1 MKKFFGFVLFFIF
14 LIGIISATIETNYYI
29 YEKKVLVRHSFD
41 LDNFSQESTDQ
52 ISNLSFDSTSNLELQ
67 LPKDFS
73 NLEINS
79 EYKLEEFSKYYLIKI
94 NSTDNLYIKYI
105 TQSMVDKSK
114 NKYSFVSRNYLNQMQ
129 NIRLVLPESAVLLE
143 DGLVFPE
150 PDLISSDGRSVII
163 TWNDYDENQIIVDYE
178 FLKDKK
184 IIWYFMIL
192 VIILIFVSYLIFQ
205 RKIFKK
211 KIEKIKSKN
220 NKSKKTNTKSKAI
233 EEHLIESEKAVISEL
248 KKAEKNQLWQKQLQT
263 KIGFSK
269 AKLSRVIRNLES
281 RNLIQKI
288 PLGNTN
294 KIKLKFR

>member
-1 MKKFFGFVLFFIF
+1 MKKILVFGIF
-14 LIGIISATIETNYYI
+14 LIFLVGTISATIDTDYYI
-29 YEKKVLVRHSFD
+29 NEKKVLVRHF
-41 LDNFSQESTDQ
+41 L
-52 ISNLSFDSTSNLELQ
+52 DSTSDLELR

-94 NSTDNLYIKYI
+94 NSTNNLYIKYI
-105 TQSMVDKSK
+105 TQSMIDKSK
-114 NKYSFVSRNYLNQMQ
+114 DRYSFVSRDYLNKTQ
-129 NIRLVLPESAVLLE
+129 NIRLVLPESAILLE

-150 PDLISSDGRSVII
+150 PDLISSDGRSVILI
-163 TWNDYDENQIIVDYE
+163 WEDYNEKQIVIDYE
-178 FLKDKK
+178 FLEEKTF
-184 IIWYFMIL
+184 IWYL
-192 VIILIFVSYLIFQ
+192 IILIIILSFVLYLVFQ

-211 KIEKIKSKN
+211 KIEKIKGKN
-220 NKSKKTNTKSKAI
+220 KKTNTKSEAI

-269 AKLSRVIRNLES
+269 AKLSRTIRNLES

>member
-1 MKKFFGFVLFFIF
+1 MKKILVLGIF
-14 LIGIISATIETNYYI
+14 LIFLVGTISAAIETDYYI
-29 YEKKVLVRHSFD
+29 NEKKVLVRHF
-41 LDNFSQESTDQ
+41 L
-52 ISNLSFDSTSNLELQ
+52 DSTSDLELR

-94 NSTDNLYIKYI
+94 NSTNNLYIKYI
-105 TQSMVDKSK
+105 TQSMIDKSK
-114 NKYSFVSRNYLNQMQ
+114 DRYSFVSRDYLNKTQ
-129 NIRLVLPESAVLLE
+129 NIRLVLPESAILLE

-150 PDLISSDGRSVII
+150 PDLISSDGRSVILI
-163 TWNDYDENQIIVDYE
+163 WEDYNEKQIVIDYE
-178 FLKDKK
+178 FLEEKTF
-184 IIWYFMIL
+184 IWYL
-192 VIILIFVSYLIFQ
+192 IILIIILSFVLYLVFQ

-211 KIEKIKSKN
+211 KIEKIKGKN
-220 NKSKKTNTKSKAI
+220 KKTNTKSEAI

-269 AKLSRVIRNLES
+269 AKLSRTIRNLES

>member
-1 MKKFFGFVLFFIF
+1 MKKILVLGIF
-14 LIGIISATIETNYYI
+14 LIFLVGTISATIETDYYI
-29 YEKKVLVRHSFD
+29 NEKKVLVRHF
-41 LDNFSQESTDQ
+41 L
-52 ISNLSFDSTSNLELQ
+52 DSTSDLELR

-73 NLEINS
+73 NLEINL

-94 NSTDNLYIKYI
+94 NSTNNLYIKYI
-105 TQSMVDKSK
+105 TQSMIDKSK
-114 NKYSFVSRNYLNQMQ
+114 DRYSFVSRDYLNKTQ
-129 NIRLVLPESAVLLE
+129 NIRLVLPESAILLE

-150 PDLISSDGRSVII
+150 PDLISSDGRSVILI
-163 TWNDYDENQIIVDYE
+163 WEDYNEKQIVIDYE
-178 FLKDKK
+178 FLEEKTF
-184 IIWYFMIL
+184 IWYF
-192 VIILIFVSYLIFQ
+192 IILIIILSFVLYLVFQ

-211 KIEKIKSKN
+211 KIEKIKGKN
-220 NKSKKTNTKSKAI
+220 KKTNTKSEAI

-269 AKLSRVIRNLES
+269 AKLSRTIRNLES

-294 KIKLKFR
+294 KIKLKFN

>member
-1 MKKFFGFVLFFIF
+1 MKKILVFGIF
-14 LIGIISATIETNYYI
+14 LIFLVGTISATIETDYYI
-29 YEKKVLVRHSFD
+29 NEKKVLVRHF
-41 LDNFSQESTDQ
+41 L
-52 ISNLSFDSTSNLELQ
+52 DSTSDLELR

-94 NSTDNLYIKYI
+94 NSTNNLYIKYI
-105 TQSMVDKSK
+105 TQSMIDKSK
-114 NKYSFVSRNYLNQMQ
+114 DRYSFVSRDYLNKTQ
-129 NIRLVLPESAVLLE
+129 NIRLVLPESAILLE

-150 PDLISSDGRSVII
+150 PDLISSDGRSVILI
-163 TWNDYDENQIIVDYE
+163 WEDYNEKQIVIDYE
-178 FLKDKK
+178 FLEEKT
-184 IIWYFMIL
+184 FIL
-192 VIILIFVSYLIFQ
+192 SFVLYLVFQ

-211 KIEKIKSKN
+211 KIEKIKGKN
-220 NKSKKTNTKSKAI
+220 KKTNTKSEAI

-269 AKLSRVIRNLES
+269 AKLSRTIRNLES

-294 KIKLKFR
+294 KIKLKFN

>member
-1 MKKFFGFVLFFIF
+1 MKKILVFGIF
-14 LIGIISATIETNYYI
+14 LIFLVGTISATIETDYYI
-29 YEKKVLVRHSFD
+29 NEKKVLVRHF
-41 LDNFSQESTDQ
+41 L
-52 ISNLSFDSTSNLELQ
+52 DSTSDLELR

-94 NSTDNLYIKYI
+94 NSTNNLYIKYI
-105 TQSMVDKSK
+105 TQSMIDKSK
-114 NKYSFVSRNYLNQMQ
+114 DRYSFVSRDYLNKTQ
-129 NIRLVLPESAVLLE
+129 NIRLVLPESAILLE

-150 PDLISSDGRSVII
+150 PDLISSDGRSVILI
-163 TWNDYDENQIIVDYE
+163 WEDYNEKQIVIDYE
-178 FLKDKK
+178 FLEEKTF
-184 IIWYFMIL
+184 IWYL
-192 VIILIFVSYLIFQ
+192 IILIIILSFVLYLVFQ

-211 KIEKIKSKN
+211 KIEKIKGKN
-220 NKSKKTNTKSKAI
+220 KKTNTKSEAI

-269 AKLSRVIRNLES
+269 AKLSRTIRNLES

>member
-1 MKKFFGFVLFFIF
+1 MKKILVLGIF
-14 LIGIISATIETNYYI
+14 LIFLVGTISATIETDYYI
-29 YEKKVLVRHSFD
+29 NEKKVLVRHF
-41 LDNFSQESTDQ
+41 L
-52 ISNLSFDSTSNLELQ
+52 DSTSDLELR

-94 NSTDNLYIKYI
+94 NSTNNLYIKYI
-105 TQSMVDKSK
+105 TQSMIDKSK
-114 NKYSFVSRNYLNQMQ
+114 DRYSFVSRDYLNKTQ
-129 NIRLVLPESAVLLE
+129 NIRLVLPESAILLE

-150 PDLISSDGRSVII
+150 PDLISSDGRSVILI
-163 TWNDYDENQIIVDYE
+163 WEDYNEKQIVIDYE
-178 FLKDKK
+178 FLEEKTF
-184 IIWYFMIL
+184 IWYL
-192 VIILIFVSYLIFQ
+192 IILIIILSFVLYLVFQ

-211 KIEKIKSKN
+211 KIEKIKGKN
-220 NKSKKTNTKSKAI
+220 KKTNTKSEAI

-269 AKLSRVIRNLES
+269 AKLSRTIRNLES

-294 KIKLKFR
+294 KIKLKFN

>member
-1 MKKFFGFVLFFIF
+1 MKKILVLGIF
-14 LIGIISATIETNYYI
+14 LIFLVGTISATIETDYYI
-29 YEKKVLVRHSFD
+29 NEKKVLVRHF
-41 LDNFSQESTDQ
+41 L
-52 ISNLSFDSTSNLELQ
+52 DSTSDLELR

-79 EYKLEEFSKYYLIKI
+79 EYKLEEFSKYYLTKI
-94 NSTDNLYIKYI
+94 NSTNNLYIKYI
-105 TQSMVDKSK
+105 TQSMIDKSK
-114 NKYSFVSRNYLNQMQ
+114 DRYSFVSRDYLNKTQ
-129 NIRLVLPESAVLLE
+129 NIRLVLPESAILLE

-150 PDLISSDGRSVII
+150 PDLISSDGRSVILI
-163 TWNDYDENQIIVDYE
+163 WEDYNEKQIVIDYE
-178 FLKDKK
+178 FLEEKTF
-184 IIWYFMIL
+184 IWYF
-192 VIILIFVSYLIFQ
+192 IILIIILSFVLYLVFQ

-211 KIEKIKSKN
+211 KIEKIKGKN
-220 NKSKKTNTKSKAI
+220 KKTNTKSEAI

-269 AKLSRVIRNLES
+269 AKLSRTIRNLES

-294 KIKLKFR
+294 KIKLKFN

>member
-1 MKKFFGFVLFFIF
+1 MKKILVLGIF
-14 LIGIISATIETNYYI
+14 LIFLVGTISATIETDYYI
-29 YEKKVLVRHSFD
+29 NEKKVLVRHF
-41 LDNFSQESTDQ
+41 L
-52 ISNLSFDSTSNLELQ
+52 DSTSDLELR

-94 NSTDNLYIKYI
+94 NSTNNLYIKYI
-105 TQSMVDKSK
+105 TQSMIDKSK
-114 NKYSFVSRNYLNQMQ
+114 DRYSFVSRDYLNKTQ
-129 NIRLVLPESAVLLE
+129 NIRLVLPESAILLE

-150 PDLISSDGRSVII
+150 PDLISSDGRSVILI
-163 TWNDYDENQIIVDYE
+163 WEDYNEKQIVIDYE
-178 FLKDKK
+178 FLEEKTF
-184 IIWYFMIL
+184 IWYL
-192 VIILIFVSYLIFQ
+192 IILIIILSFVLYLVFQ

-211 KIEKIKSKN
+211 KIEKIKGKN
-220 NKSKKTNTKSKAI
+220 KKTNTKSEAI

-269 AKLSRVIRNLES
+269 AKLSRTIRNLES

>member
-1 MKKFFGFVLFFIF
+1 MKKILVLGIF
-14 LIGIISATIETNYYI
+14 LIFLVGTISATIETDYYI
-29 YEKKVLVRHSFD
+29 NEKKVLVRHF
-41 LDNFSQESTDQ
+41 L
-52 ISNLSFDSTSNLELQ
+52 DSTSDLELR

-94 NSTDNLYIKYI
+94 NSTNNLYIKYI
-105 TQSMVDKSK
+105 TQSMIDKSK
-114 NKYSFVSRNYLNQMQ
+114 DRYSFVSRDYLNKTQ
-129 NIRLVLPESAVLLE
+129 NIRLVLPESAILLE

-150 PDLISSDGRSVII
+150 PDLISSDGRSVILI
-163 TWNDYDENQIIVDYE
+163 WEDYNEKQIVIDYE
-178 FLKDKK
+178 FLEEKTF
-184 IIWYFMIL
+184 IWYL
-192 VIILIFVSYLIFQ
+192 IILIIILSFVLYLVFQ

-211 KIEKIKSKN
+211 KIEKIKGKN
-220 NKSKKTNTKSKAI
+220 KKTNTKSEAI

-269 AKLSRVIRNLES
+269 AKLSRTIRNLES

-294 KIKLKFR
+294 KIKLKI

>member
-1 MKKFFGFVLFFIF
+1 MKKILVFGIF
-14 LIGIISATIETNYYI
+14 LIFLVGTISATIETDYYI
-29 YEKKVLVRHSFD
+29 NEKKVLVRHF
-41 LDNFSQESTDQ
+41 L
-52 ISNLSFDSTSNLELQ
+52 DSTSDLELR

-94 NSTDNLYIKYI
+94 NSTNNLYIKYI
-105 TQSMVDKSK
+105 TQSMIDKSK
-114 NKYSFVSRNYLNQMQ
+114 DRYSFVSRDYLNKTQ
-129 NIRLVLPESAVLLE
+129 NIRLVLPESAILLE

-150 PDLISSDGRSVII
+150 PDLISSDGRSVILI
-163 TWNDYDENQIIVDYE
+163 WEDYNEKQIVIDYE
-178 FLKDKK
+178 FLEEKTF
-184 IIWYFMIL
+184 IWYL
-192 VIILIFVSYLIFQ
+192 IILIIILSFVLYLVFQ

-211 KIEKIKSKN
+211 KIEKIKGKN
-220 NKSKKTNTKSKAI
+220 KKTNTKSEAI

-269 AKLSRVIRNLES
+269 AKLSRTIRNLES

-294 KIKLKFR
+294 KIKLKFN